1 MLEEVLNA
9 SENSTIHLSWQ
20 QSIDEWM
27 IDKVSKQINIRTYSV
42 LKQNWIILFN
52 FSNFCNS
59 LQVSYFIVITFLA
72 NNVMRNLIRGT
83 WSLDMFCKLTQNG
96 NKKIKKL
103 NRVHSCYLIVSCS
116 WKLDFFFVLLC
127 FVSFLSRFS
136 FTDIHESQDC
146 RGRGRAFL

>member
-1 MLEEVLNA
+1 
-9 SENSTIHLSWQ
+9 
-20 QSIDEWM
+20 M
-27 IDKVSKQINIRTYSV
+27 IDKVSKQINIRTYSG

-96 NKKIKKL
+96 NKKIKKTKSSSFL
-103 NRVHSCYLIVSCS
+103 LFDCFLFLKTEVFLFC
-116 WKLDFFFVLLC
+116 FVLFL
-127 FVSFLSRFS
+127 FYLGFLSRTFTNHRTAGEGGGHFFS
-136 FTDIHESQDC
+136 SSLPLPSTSRVLRH
-146 RGRGRAFL
+146 

>member
-1 MLEEVLNA
+1 MLEEVLNT

-72 NNVMRNLIRGT
+72 NNVMRNLIRRT

-116 WKLDFFFVLLC
+116 WKLEFFC
-127 FVSFLSRFS
+127 FALFCFFS
-136 FTDIHESQDC
+136 I
-146 RGRGRAFL
+146 